1 MINFNENEFI
11 FMTIISKTMIDFDE
25 NESAFM
31 TIISKKND
39 VDNFD

>member
-1 MINFNENEFI
+1 
-11 FMTIISKTMIDFDE
+11 MTIISKTMIDFDE